1 MDLNILIVLCSF
13 MGITFIAALMWAK
26 SVLTTFL
33 VNQPDEAI
41 EVEPVRGPWNE
52 KAIGFINNH
61 PTH

>member
-1 MDLNILIVLCSF
+1 MDLNILIVLCCF
-13 MGITFIAALMWAK
+13 MGITFIAGLVWAK

-33 VNQPDEAI
+33 VNQEAI
-41 EVEPVRGPWNE
+41 EIEPVRPRWNE